1 MSYLTLAQ
9 AENVFWS
16 TVVQALKLD
25 PDTTAPDRVRIAWP
39 TFGQPGWNRD
49 EDRMFLLVSESDQSI
64 NRERDVIWEST
75 AGDYAIKRTGQIR
88 VWQLDIIAYGPNSY
102 DDQIRVRNMLF
113 AKPFTVNGKTFDIPR
128 YLRENGLYIIPDI
141 SAPTRSPEIFGGNWW
156 QRADMRVF
164 FNERVIYEDEH
175 VPYFKAAKINITN
188 QQPSA
193 KNTEIA
199 RSDEQD
205 VIIEP

>member
-1 MSYLTLAQ
+1 MSYLTLSQ

-16 TVVQALKLD
+16 AIVQALKLD
-25 PDTTAPDRVRIAWP
+25 PDTSSDRVRIAWP
-39 TFGQPGWNRD
+39 TSGQPGWNRD
-49 EDRMFLLVSESDQSI
+49 EDRMFLLVTESDQSI
-64 NRERDVIWEST
+64 NRERDVIWEPT
-75 AGDYAIKRTGQIR
+75 AGDYAIKHTGQIR

-113 AKPFTVNGKTFDIPR
+113 AQPFVIDGKTFDIPR
-128 YLRENGLYIIPDI
+128 FLRENGLYIIPDI
-141 SAPTRSPEIFGGNWW
+141 AAPTRAPEIFGGNWW

-164 FNERVIYEDEH
+164 FNERVVYEDEQ
-175 VPYFKAAKINITN
+175 VPYFRAAKVNITA
-188 QQPSA
+188 QQPSG